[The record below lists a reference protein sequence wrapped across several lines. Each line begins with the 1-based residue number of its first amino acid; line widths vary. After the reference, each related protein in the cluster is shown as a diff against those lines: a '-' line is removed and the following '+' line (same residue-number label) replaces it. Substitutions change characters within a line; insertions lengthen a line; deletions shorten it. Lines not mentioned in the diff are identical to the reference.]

1 MDIKKTIA
9 DIIGKDKLKA
19 IKLLLGAQAFK
30 QITLADGTIMEYEGD
45 TPAQGMPIFVLK
57 GTEKLPAPDGDYENE
72 GKMIS
77 VKEGKISD
85 VKDKAPANPNPPA
98 SLKPDEKPKYKA
110 NPESKFIQY
119 VKSEAYSVKEKF
131 NPEEYPW
138 EECIAD
144 QTAQKVDCPEC
155 VCQAIK
161 NRTVAHIINSK
172 LAETPEQAVELI
184 VEKMKSDPVFSYLWM
199 RAVEEKKEDSLKAIT
214 EKFKTLGE
222 STAKTINELQGK
234 LDNQSKIANEMFELI
249 EKISEL
255 PSEDPKKKK
264 DGFKQTDPNQPIN
277 KEIAEWRKKYYTK

>member
-1 MDIKKTIA
+1 MDIQKTIA

-19 IKLLLGAQAFK
+19 IKLLLGAEKFK
-30 QITLADGTIMEYEGD
+30 QINLADGTIMEYEGD
-45 TPAQGMPIFVLK
+45 TPAQGMPIFVINGK
-57 GTEKLPAPDGDYENE
+57 EKLPAPDGEYENE

-77 VKEGKISD
+77 VKGGVISD
-85 VKDKAPANPNPPA
+85 VKDKAPAEPPKNTEPA
-98 SLKPDEKPKYKA
+98 KEPEKYKA

-161 NRTVAHIINSK
+161 NRTVAHILNSK
-172 LAETPEQAVELI
+172 LAETPEAAVELI
-184 VEKMKSDPVFSYLWM
+184 VDKMKSDPVFSYLWM
-199 RAVEEKKEDSLKAIT
+199 RAAEDKSEKSLKDIT
-214 EKFKTLGE
+214 EKFNKLGE
-222 STAKTINELQGK
+222 STAKTINDLQEK
-234 LDNQSKIANEMFELI
+234 LDNQAKVAKEMFEII

-255 PSEDPKKKK
+255 PGEEPKKKK
-264 DGFKQTDPNQPIN
+264 DGFNQSDPKEQID
-277 KEIAEWRKKYYTK
+277 KEIMDWRKKYYNK